1 MEKLQTTAREFYAAL
16 DARDWSALQRLTT
29 PGFVASVSDLPPMG
43 LAEWRRQPAAFHE
56 GFPDGRHVID
66 EYVVGDNAV
75 VTRCRV
81 SRHAHR
87 RLPTDRAD
95 R

>member
-43 LAEWRRQPAAFHE
+43 LAEWRRQPAAFQ
-56 GFPDGRHVID
+56 
-66 EYVVGDNAV
+66 
-75 VTRCRV
+75 TRAFRTGAT
-81 SRHAHR
+81 SSTSTWSATTRS
-87 RLPTDRAD
+87 
-95 R
+95 